1 MMSALLLLLLQ
12 GEADEATKK
21 LVDAYRA
28 KITALVQQTA
38 SPKIKI
44 DEALAAAAKFDE
56 RAVEELSA
64 KLKVTPDE
72 IKAAWAKREK
82 KPKKVAAGDG
92 SWIFLGGQDG
102 GLDSAVK
109 GTPVQERDIADDL
122 IDRNPSVLTKRKP
135 KPPPEPVPLG
145 KPLKT
150 KDEWWTT
157 SSVDE
162 RRALVE
168 AEWARKS
175 AAVEKSEDT
184 KDCPTCKG
192 KGALNVN
199 RGGIGLSA
207 VCARCHGAK
216 SDLTVVHE

>member
-1 MMSALLLLLLQ
+1 MLAFALCALLQ
-12 GEADEATKK
+12 DDAKI
-21 LVDAYRA
+21 VDAYRA

-56 RAVEELSA
+56 RAVEELST
-64 KLKVTPDE
+64 KLKKTPDE

-122 IDRNPSVLTKRKP
+122 IDRNPSILTKRKP

-145 KPLKT
+145 KPLKS
-150 KDEWWTT
+150 KDDWWAT

-175 AAVEKSEDT
+175 TSVERTEET

-192 KGALNVN
+192 KGGLNVN
-199 RGGIGLSA
+199 RGGIGLVA
-207 VCARCHGAK
+207 TCARCHGAK

>member
-1 MMSALLLLLLQ
+1 MIAVLAALALQ
-12 GEADEATKK
+12 TPPDEATQK

-38 SPKIKI
+38 SPKVKI
-44 DEALAAAAKFDE
+44 DEALAAAARFDE
-56 RAVEELSA
+56 RAVEELST
-64 KLKVTPDE
+64 KLKKTPDE

-109 GTPVQERDIADDL
+109 GTPTQVRDIADEL
-122 IDRNPSVLTKRKP
+122 LDRNPSVLTKRKP

-145 KPLKT
+145 KPLKS
-150 KDEWWTT
+150 KDEWWAT
-157 SSVDE
+157 SSTDE

-175 AAVEKSEDT
+175 AAVEKSEET

-192 KGALNVN
+192 KGGLNVN
-199 RGGIGLSA
+199 RGGIGLVA
-207 VCARCHGAK
+207 TCARCHGAK